1 MKNILN
7 YTLLLFL
14 FTSVGFAQGKQ
25 EKRDRI
31 KALKIAFISEEL
43 ALTSDEAEKFWP
55 IYNAFEDKQFELQ
68 HEKMKSY
75 MNRIET
81 DMGKISEKEAS
92 QLLVQMENTEDE
104 LYQLRK
110 KYNQNL
116 KLVLSAQKIV
126 KLHKAEEQ
134 FRKDLLK
141 QFRSSRPGPKN

>member
-43 ALTSDEAEKFWP
+43 ALTTDEAEKFWP

-126 KLHKAEEQ
+126 KLHKVEVQ

-141 QFRSSRPGPKN
+141 QFRGSKPGPKN

>member
-14 FTSVGFAQGKQ
+14 FTSVSFAQGKQ

-43 ALTSDEAEKFWP
+43 ALTPDEAEKFWP

-126 KLHKAEEQ
+126 KLHKVEVQ

-141 QFRSSRPGPKN
+141 QFRGSKPGPKN

>member
-43 ALTSDEAEKFWP
+43 ALTTDEAEKFWP

-126 KLHKAEEQ
+126 KLHKVEVQ

-141 QFRSSRPGPKN
+141 QFRSSKPGSKN

>member
-14 FTSVGFAQGKQ
+14 FTSVSFAQGKQ

-43 ALTSDEAEKFWP
+43 ALTPDEAEKFWP

-110 KYNQNL
+110 KYDQNL

-126 KLHKAEEQ
+126 KLHKVEVQ

-141 QFRSSRPGPKN
+141 QFRGSKPGPKN

>member
-1 MKNILN
+1 MKHILN
-7 YTLLLFL
+7 FTLLLFL
-14 FTSVGFAQGKQ
+14 CSSVSFAQPKQ
-25 EKRDRI
+25 GKRDRI
-31 KALKIAFISEEL
+31 KALKIAFISDEL
-43 ALTSDEAEKFWP
+43 ALTPDEAEKFWP

-81 DMGKISEKEAS
+81 DMGKLSENEAN
-92 QLLVQMENTEDE
+92 QLLAQMEKTEDE

-110 KYNQNL
+110 KFNQNL

-141 QFRSSRPGPKN
+141 QFRSSRPGSKN